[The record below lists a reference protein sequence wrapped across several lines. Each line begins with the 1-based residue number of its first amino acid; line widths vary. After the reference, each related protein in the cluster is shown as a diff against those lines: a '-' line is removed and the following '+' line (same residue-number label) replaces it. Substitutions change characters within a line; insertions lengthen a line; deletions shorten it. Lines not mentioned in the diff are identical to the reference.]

1 AQALIQGAFV
11 SSIADLYDLHQRQEE
26 LIESGLV
33 GREKSVD
40 NLLEGIRRSKEAD
53 PDRLLTGFGIPLVG
67 RQTAR
72 ALLGRIPSIRDL
84 ARADEETLA
93 AIPDIGPARAREIK
107 HWFAMP
113 QTIKLLD
120 RLDKA
125 GLVFESRKIDQDL
138 PLNGQTYVLTGTL
151 DSMTRQEARKALEAL
166 GGRVSGSV
174 SASTTAVILG
184 QNPGSKADRARQLDL
199 PVMEEAEFLTWL
211 AGLEEEVSP

>member
-1 AQALIQGAFV
+1 
-11 SSIADLYDLHQRQEE
+11 
-26 LIESGLV
+26 
-33 GREKSVD
+33 
-40 NLLEGIRRSKEAD
+40 
-53 PDRLLTGFGIPLVG
+53 
-67 RQTAR
+67 
-72 ALLGRIPSIRDL
+72 
-84 ARADEETLA
+84 
-93 AIPDIGPARAREIK
+93 
-107 HWFAMP
+107 MP